1 MKSMTRLLDLE
12 EKLYADKDGQ
22 VKDKLLSELLALQLR
37 LQNEL
42 RKLNDRST
50 HQELQGALQAVT
62 ASIQVI
68 RTLRVR

>member
-1 MKSMTRLLDLE
+1 MKSMTRMLDLE

-22 VKDKLLSELLALQLR
+22 VKEGLLSDLMALQFR

-42 RKLNDRST
+42 RKLNDRNT

-62 ASIQVI
+62 ASIHVI

>member
-1 MKSMTRLLDLE
+1 MKSMTRMLDLE

-22 VKDKLLSELLALQLR
+22 VKEGLLSDLMALQFR

-62 ASIQVI
+62 ASIHVI